1 MEIWIGLVAL
11 VLTGMFFAALNWQ
24 CRQDELAYRDYE
36 LRRQAAKL
44 NGAAH
49 SDVEWEVAYF

>member
-1 MEIWIGLVAL
+1 MFWIGFTVLVLVASFCV
-11 VLTGMFFAALNWQ
+11 VLDWQ

-49 SDVEWEVAYF
+49 SDVEWEAVYF